1 MTDLFLQLWGGLFY
15 LVNKALFAL
24 SEGRNKQSK
33 KQLKT
38 YGWIIYI
45 LGVPAWVIILSFKHN
60 WIAASIEAGGLP
72 AMLLGLYNVYTDHS
86 RPQRFLNGLAAVSTY
101 TFIILGCTYSLYDFG
116 GITSL
121 SQILEIGVMVGFLLG
136 SYLLAQNK
144 NQGWLFFMLMNTS
157 MGTLMLLQ
165 NKPIL
170 AFQQGVSLCF
180 VIYGYLIATK
190 GKQPT
195 LTGKN

>member
-1 MTDLFLQLWGGLFY
+1 MDVLLQLWGGLFY
-15 LVNKALFAL
+15 LANKIFFAV
-24 SEGRNKQSK
+24 SESRGHQRK
-33 KQLKT
+33 KQLRVN
-38 YGWIIYI
+38 GWIIYI

-86 RPQRFLNGLAAVSTY
+86 RPHRFLNGLATVSTY
-101 TFIILGCTYSLYDFG
+101 TFIILGCGYSLYDFG

-121 SQILEIGVMVGFLLG
+121 SQVLEIGVMVGFLLG
-136 SYLLAQNK
+136 SYLLAKNR

-170 AFQQGVSLCF
+170 AFQQGVSLYF
-180 VIYGYLIATK
+180 VIYGYLVATRNK
-190 GKQPT
+190 KDAR
-195 LTGKN
+195 